1 MAQQLKKYAAPSLDA
16 AYKQMR
22 HDLGDSAVVINAIER
37 RDSGL
42 RGMLGRKIIELTA
55 SVNAPEHAPVVR
67 KPSPAERKY
76 LSHQH
81 GKNAAAPAPSTV
93 PIGSD
98 EAVNE
103 TVAYFKQLVADAQK
117 RMAAPATEPGSAPA
131 HETLVPFARHEDK
144 TGPGVQQELSKIREM
159 IQVLMAERP
168 NAAVPENFVQ
178 HYRRLV
184 DLGVTR
190 RHAAKLVI
198 NTVHG
203 VDARSL
209 RDDRVFKERL
219 KLQIRREIQI
229 TGGIALHAGK
239 CRVVA
244 LVGATGVG
252 KTTNLAKL
260 AAHFAIRE
268 RARVA
273 FITTD
278 TYRVAAP
285 DQLRVYAN
293 IIGLDVH
300 VVNDA
305 DEYARALRALR
316 RHDLV
321 LVDTAGGSPYNT
333 EQIEELRATIAVA
346 PPDEVILVVAANAQ
360 FEEQATVLQNFAKLA
375 PTSILISKIDETRRY
390 GALFSIAADAKLPLS
405 YFSTGQSVPDDLAL
419 AHAGMVA
426 NWIVEGEDRRGRSSA

>member
-1 MAQQLKKYAAPSLDA
+1 MSQQLKKYSAASLDA

-22 HDLGDSAVVINAIER
+22 RDLGEGAVVINAIER

-42 RGMLGRKIIELTA
+42 RGMLGKRVVELTA
-55 SVNAPEHAPVVR
+55 SVDAPDPAPVAR
-67 KPSPAERKY
+67 KPSPIERKY

-81 GKNAAAPAPSTV
+81 GKNATAPAPGAAPV
-93 PIGSD
+93 GSD

-103 TVAYFKQLVADAQK
+103 TVAYFRELVADAQK
-117 RMAAPATEPGSAPA
+117 RMARPAAEPESRK
-131 HETLVPFARHEDK
+131 ETLVPFVRPSDS
-144 TGPGVQQELSKIREM
+144 PNSVVQQELSSIREM
-159 IQVLMAERP
+159 VQVLVAERP
-168 NAAVPENFVQ
+168 DTGIPESFVH

-184 DLGVTR
+184 NLGMTR
-190 RHAAKLVI
+190 RHAARMVI
-198 NTVHG
+198 NTVQG

-219 KLQIRREIQI
+219 KLQIRREIQVS
-229 TGGIALHAGK
+229 GGIALHAGK

-273 FITTD
+273 LVTTD

-305 DEYARALRALR
+305 SEYTHALRQLR
-316 RHDLV
+316 KHDLV

-333 EQIEELRATIAVA
+333 EQIDELRATFTAS

-360 FEEQATVLQNFAKLA
+360 YEEQSTVLENFSRLA
-375 PTSILISKIDETRRY
+375 PTSMLISKIDETRRY
-390 GALFSIAADAKLPLS
+390 GALFSVAADAKLPLS